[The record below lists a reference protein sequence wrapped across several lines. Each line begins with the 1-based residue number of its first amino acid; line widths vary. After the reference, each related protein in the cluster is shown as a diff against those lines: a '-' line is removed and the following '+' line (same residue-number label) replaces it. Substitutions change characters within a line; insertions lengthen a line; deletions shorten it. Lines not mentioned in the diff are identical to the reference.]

1 MIYILANI
9 NIKIKMSNF
18 DSENFS
24 LFSNYNCYLKHPP
37 VISISNNRIFVINEL
52 YKRIESWSE
61 EELDIIPDSKVYLRY
76 TNNDYKEKHLRKACM
91 AEECIHRL
99 ALFEPKEE
107 NADNYYQLYCC
118 YYAFSS
124 KYLEKMKSKQVINF
138 IKPVK
143 LNRCKL
149 LLETCS
155 TAHMGLTTLL
165 KATPEDISSKTNL
178 ELHYTK
184 MSIADELF
192 LNGTNDPK
200 SCIRTTLQLNV
211 LNQLAEKF
219 QEEYTYRYP
228 TIHNGETLE
237 SSYKCMICSDDC
249 TEYADCMYSNCRHM
263 CVCYNC
269 STKLSP
275 VDKVKCIVCRQHNDC
290 LIQVF
295 KP

>member
-1 MIYILANI
+1 
-9 NIKIKMSNF
+9 MSKF

-37 VISISNNRIFVINEL
+37 TVSISTNRIFVINEIYNVIKL
-52 YKRIESWSE
+52 WKQ
-61 EELDIIPDSKVYLRY
+61 EELNIIPDSKVYLHY
-76 TNNDYKEKHLRKACM
+76 KNSDFKEKYLKKACM

-99 ALFEPKEE
+99 ALFEPK
-107 NADNYYQLYCC
+107 DIDGDDYYQLYSC
-118 YYAFSS
+118 YYKFSFN
-124 KYLEKMKSKQVINF
+124 YLNKMKLKQVINF

-143 LNRCKL
+143 LNKSKH
-149 LLETCS
+149 LLELCS
-155 TAHMGLTTLL
+155 IAHDGLVFLL
-165 KATPEDISSKTNL
+165 NNTPEDVSSKTNL

-192 LNGTNDPK
+192 LNGTNDSK
-200 SCIRTTLQLNV
+200 SCIRTTKQLNV
-211 LNQLAEKF
+211 LNDLAKKF
-219 QEEYTYRYP
+219 RSYTYRYP

-263 CVCYNC
+263 CVCYSC
-269 STKLSP
+269 SKKLSP
-275 VDKVKCIVCRQHNDC
+275 IDKVKCIVCRQHNDC